1 MADDINVTTVSA
13 GIVASVLKG
22 WDRYQ
27 GLLVG
32 AVAPLT
38 SDQLALR
45 AAPHLRSIGEL
56 SVHIVRTRAGW
67 FHGMLH
73 EDGEGITEFTTWG
86 NPDVGIPPA
95 DELVRGL
102 EATWQM
108 IQAALDR
115 WVPADLEEIVFDG
128 DWQGEHYRLPRQW
141 VLFHV
146 LEHDLSHGG
155 ELFLTLGMH
164 HLPTPDL

>member
-1 MADDINVTTVSA
+1 MAHEGANHGATV
-13 GIVASVLKG
+13 GVAATVLKG

-27 GLLVG
+27 GLLVT
-32 AVAPLT
+32 AITPLT
-38 SDQLALR
+38 SEQLALR

-56 SVHIVRTRAGW
+56 AAHIVRTRAAW
-67 FHGMLH
+67 FHRLLH
-73 EDGEGITEFTTWG
+73 EGGEELAIFTTWG
-86 NPDVGIPPA
+86 DPDVGIPPA
-95 DELVRGL
+95 DELVRGF

-115 WVPADLEEIVFDG
+115 WTPADLDETVFDG
-128 DWQGEHYRLPRQW
+128 DRRGQRHTLARQW
-141 VLFHV
+141 VMFHV

-155 ELFLTLGMH
+155 ELFLTLGIH